1 MRLELHKKSNR
12 QLAFIENTMIV
23 CNSQNPCVSTCLSHA
38 VLSKTQPPM
47 QSIGS
52 SSLWHW
58 SPKNLD
64 YSTNSH
70 LGSCCLLTLLSIGF
84 PRAHTMSSPQP
95 MLHIFN
101 LYLLLIVK
109 PMHLL
114 CSLPSA
120 GSLRGSSSGVS
131 GGGSQSCFLC
141 SSRSLF
147 SGRGNGSVS
156 VLRIHVCIHICPW
169 MSLILSQPGM
179 TFSLWSVSTWT
190 KDPQVWP
197 WANPSYLSQN
207 DRRAQDRVRGR
218 LRVSCL
224 IIMSD
229 MLYNGVL
236 SPKQFPNRVRG
247 HAML

>member
-70 LGSCCLLTLLSIGF
+70 LGSCCLLTLLSTGF

-95 MLHIFN
+95 TLHIFN

-114 CSLPSA
+114 CSLPSDW
-120 GSLRGSSSGVS
+120 GGQSVLLSLFFQITVLRKRQWVCFSAQDTCVYTHMPLDVFDLVSTRHDLFTMVSVYMDQRSSGLAL
-131 GGGSQSCFLC
+131 G
-141 SSRSLF
+141 
-147 SGRGNGSVS
+147 
-156 VLRIHVCIHICPW
+156 
-169 MSLILSQPGM
+169 
-179 TFSLWSVSTWT
+179 
-190 KDPQVWP
+190 
-197 WANPSYLSQN
+197 
-207 DRRAQDRVRGR
+207 
-218 LRVSCL
+218 
-224 IIMSD
+224 
-229 MLYNGVL
+229 
-236 SPKQFPNRVRG
+236 
-247 HAML
+247 

>member
-23 CNSQNPCVSTCLSHA
+23 CNAQNPCVSTCLSHA

-52 SSLWHW
+52 SSLWPW

-95 MLHIFN
+95 TLHIFN

-120 GSLRGSSSGVS
+120 GSLRGSSGGVI
-131 GGGSQSCFLC
+131 GGGQSVLL
-141 SSRSLF
+141 SLF
-147 SGRGNGSVS
+147 FQITVLRKRQWVCFSAQDTCVYTHMPLDVFDLVSTRHDLFTMVS
-156 VLRIHVCIHICPW
+156 VYMDQRSSGLA
-169 MSLILSQPGM
+169 L
-179 TFSLWSVSTWT
+179 
-190 KDPQVWP
+190 D
-197 WANPSYLSQN
+197 
-207 DRRAQDRVRGR
+207 
-218 LRVSCL
+218 
-224 IIMSD
+224 
-229 MLYNGVL
+229 
-236 SPKQFPNRVRG
+236 
-247 HAML
+247 